1 VRHEGPGGYAAGV
14 GAIAPDVAVRAAAEL
29 MRSRQVNHLLVTD
42 EHDRLIGVLT
52 DRDLKHSAFLP
63 FLARHLAW
71 DERRLR
77 APRVR
82 DVMTWRI
89 VTIEPDAD
97 LVRAGLLMFDRRIGS
112 LPVIDQGRLVGIIT
126 ERTILEAFR
135 AGTQERDLAEL
146 FLG

>member
-1 VRHEGPGGYAAGV
+1 MKVREVMQQALV
-14 GAIAPDVAVRAAAEL
+14 TIAPDVAVRAAAEL

-71 DERRLR
+71 DERRLS

-126 ERTILEAFR
+126 ERTILEAFS

>member
-1 VRHEGPGGYAAGV
+1 MKVREVMKQALV
-14 GAIAPDVAVRAAAEL
+14 TIAPDVPVQAAAEL
-29 MRSRQVNHLLVTD
+29 MRGRQVKHLLVTD
-42 EHDRLIGVLT
+42 AQDQLLGILT

-82 DVMTWRI
+82 DVMTWRV

-97 LVRAGLLMFDRRIGS
+97 LVRAGLVMFEQRIGS
-112 LPVIDQGRLVGIIT
+112 LPVIDQGRVVGIVT
-126 ERTILEAFR
+126 ERTIMEAFG
-135 AGTQERDLAEL
+135 AGTAHLDPAEL
-146 FLG
+146 YLG

>member
-1 VRHEGPGGYAAGV
+1 
-14 GAIAPDVAVRAAAEL
+14 
-29 MRSRQVNHLLVTD
+29 
-42 EHDRLIGVLT
+42 
-52 DRDLKHSAFLP
+52 
-63 FLARHLAW
+63 
-71 DERRLR
+71 
-77 APRVR
+77 
-82 DVMTWRI
+82 MTWRI

-126 ERTILEAFR
+126 ERTILETFR

>member
-1 VRHEGPGGYAAGV
+1 
-14 GAIAPDVAVRAAAEL
+14 
-29 MRSRQVNHLLVTD
+29 
-42 EHDRLIGVLT
+42 
-52 DRDLKHSAFLP
+52 
-63 FLARHLAW
+63 
-71 DERRLR
+71 
-77 APRVR
+77 
-82 DVMTWRI
+82 MTWRI

-126 ERTILEAFR
+126 ERTILEAFS

>member
-1 VRHEGPGGYAAGV
+1 MKVREVMQQALV
-14 GAIAPDVAVRAAAEL
+14 TIAPDVAVRAAAEL

-63 FLARHLAW
+63 FLAGHLAW

>member
-1 VRHEGPGGYAAGV
+1 MKVREVMQQALV
-14 GAIAPDVAVRAAAEL
+14 TIAPDVAVRAAAEL

-42 EHDRLIGVLT
+42 EHDQLIGVLT

-126 ERTILEAFR
+126 ERTILEAFS